1 MINDSDEEVIY
12 EGSDTEELL
21 SFSGPED
28 EVVKLD
34 EQPNQSQPISLG
46 MHNLMDT
53 RTDEESD

>member
-21 SFSGPED
+21 SLSGPED
-28 EVVKLD
+28 EVRD
-34 EQPNQSQPISLG
+34 EQPKQNQPSSLG
-46 MHNLMDT
+46 MPNLMDT

>member
-21 SFSGPED
+21 SLSGPED
-28 EVVKLD
+28 EVKD
-34 EQPNQSQPISLG
+34 EQPKQTSSLG
-46 MHNLMDT
+46 MPNLMDT